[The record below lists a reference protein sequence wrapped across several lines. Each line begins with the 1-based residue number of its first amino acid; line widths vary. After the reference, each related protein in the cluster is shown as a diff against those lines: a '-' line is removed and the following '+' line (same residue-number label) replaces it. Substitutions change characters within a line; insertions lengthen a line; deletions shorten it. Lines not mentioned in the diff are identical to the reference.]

1 MSDEIY
7 NENGNKGP
15 IAATEQL
22 ASYKL
27 KKVLAQLN
35 MSTFDYDIKKDTVY
49 VRKEN
54 VLLHDFTE
62 HWFEDGGD
70 FYYLENLMGLVNQLV
85 RTSFI
90 TATLEGIEKIR
101 NNTSGE
107 MVTLEVPIAHEKGN
121 TRWTNFMVDTMLD
134 DEGRP
139 SYAVGYCRDINEQKK
154 ELYRVYNVAKTDG
167 LTGMRNRITG
177 IHKIETRIREDIGD
191 SHFLAVLDLNNFK
204 SANDLF
210 GHSFGD
216 TILKNVADRIRQ
228 FEDHDTI
235 SSRTGGDEFM
245 VFRKCDDEAH
255 AMRLLT
261 DLKNLLRHTETAM
274 GQPFEVEAS
283 IGFSIQPAQGV
294 GFDELYN
301 KADIAMYYAKQNKT
315 EGPIF
320 YDASMPAVRK

>member
-1 MSDEIY
+1 MSDKFY

-15 IAATEQL
+15 VVVTEQL

-27 KKVLAQLN
+27 KKVLSQLN
-35 MSTFDYDIKKDTVY
+35 MSTFEYDIKKDTAY

-62 HWFEDGGD
+62 HWFKDGGD
-70 FYYLENLMGLVNQLV
+70 FYYLENIMELLNKLV
-85 RTSFI
+85 RTSFV
-90 TATLEGIEKIR
+90 TATLQDMEKIR

-107 MVTLEVPIAHEKGN
+107 MVTFEVPIVHKEGN
-121 TRWTNFMVDTMLD
+121 TRWTNFIVDTILD

-139 SYAVGYCRDINEQKK
+139 AYAFGYCRDINEQKK

-167 LTGMRNRITG
+167 LTGLRNRITG
-177 IHKIETRIREDIGD
+177 IHKIETRIREDVGA
-191 SHFLAVLDLNNFK
+191 SHFLAVLDLDNFK
-204 SANDLF
+204 MANDLF

-216 TILKNVADRIRQ
+216 DILKNVSDRIRQ

-255 AMRLLT
+255 AMQLLT
-261 DLKNLLRHTETAM
+261 DLKNLIRHTQTAM
-274 GQPFEVEAS
+274 GQTFEVEAS
-283 IGFSIQPAQGV
+283 IGFSIQPAQGT

-301 KADIAMYYAKQNKT
+301 KADIAMYYAKKNKT
-315 EGPIF
+315 AGPIL
-320 YDASMPAVRK
+320 YDASMPAIRK